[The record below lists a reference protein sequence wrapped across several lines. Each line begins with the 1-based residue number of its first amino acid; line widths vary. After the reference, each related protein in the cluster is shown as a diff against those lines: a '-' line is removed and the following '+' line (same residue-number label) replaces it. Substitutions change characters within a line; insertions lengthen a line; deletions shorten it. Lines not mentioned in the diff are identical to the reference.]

1 MRDTPGEIEKA
12 LAMCVAMLDMP
23 VSADLLDNRVKKKGK
38 SKRQTLK
45 QKYKIERRVKE
56 HHRKVGKETRRR
68 ARLGIVPKVTK
79 KRDPGIPNAWPRKAE
94 LLAEISRARERME
107 ARKMDE
113 RAKKRQARDKG
124 SSLDE
129 LAASAR
135 SRGVAFEEEEAA
147 DTEGRLSLLSA
158 QDAATASKR
167 TGRAYG
173 RQLAKVVEMS
183 NVVIEVLDARDPMG
197 SRSKRVE
204 ASVVPPKRLVLVLN
218 KVDLVPRDVAARWL
232 DALRSEGHTAL
243 PFKATT
249 TAADRVASA
258 GQGVRDAAVAL
269 GDTSG
274 TTAVG
279 VDSLLELLKNYSRS
293 GDTKAA
299 IVVGVVGFPNAGKS
313 SLIRSL
319 AASRGALHT
328 KRAAGVSATAGST
341 TSLRE
346 IKLDSKLTLVDSP
359 GVVSASFE
367 DADAFAL
374 ASLMLRGALN
384 AGDLSDAPTVA
395 SELIRRAAPHAMMFR
410 YNLPAYEPTDPLAFL
425 AQVARA
431 RGKLTKG
438 GLPDRDAAA
447 RLILNDFAKGHLKF
461 YVEPPVKT
469 VSAADESSRLVVHGA
484 GQSHQFDPFAQ
495 DAALRSAAQPANKAE
510 AQLDHVAIRH
520 EAHNQPSTGLDQ
532 MYDGDS
538 GGVYNF
544 AEDFR
549 YDNEQSANC
558 P

>member
-1 MRDTPGEIEKA
+1 M
-12 LAMCVAMLDMP
+12 
-23 VSADLLDNRVKKKGK
+23 SADLLHGRVKKKGK

-56 HHRKVGKETRRR
+56 HHRKAGKETRRR
-68 ARLGIVPKVTK
+68 ARLGMVPKVTK

-94 LLAEISRARERME
+94 LLAEIASARERME

-113 RAKKRQARDKG
+113 RAKKRQAKDPG
-124 SSLDE
+124 SSLKE

-135 SRGVAFEEEEAA
+135 SRDVAFEEKAA
-147 DTEGRLSLLSA
+147 ETEGELSLLSG
-158 QDAATASKR
+158 QDSATASKR

-173 RQLAKVVEMS
+173 RQLAKVVDMS

-204 ASVVPPKRLVLVLN
+204 ASVMPPKRLVLVLN

-232 DALRSEGHTAL
+232 DVLRSEGHTAL

-249 TAADRVASA
+249 TGADRVASA

-274 TTAVG
+274 TAAVG

-293 GDTKAA
+293 GDSKTA

-319 AASRGALHT
+319 AASRGALHA

-359 GVVSASFE
+359 GVISASFE
-367 DADAFAL
+367 DADVFAL

-384 AGDLSDAPTVA
+384 AADLSDAPTVA
-395 SELIRRAAPHAMMFR
+395 GELIRRAAPHALMFR
-410 YNLPAYEPTDPLAFL
+410 YNLPAYDPTDPLAFL
-425 AQVARA
+425 AHVARA

-447 RLILNDFAKGHLKF
+447 RLILNDFAKGHLNF
-461 YVEPPVKT
+461 YVEPPKKT
-469 VSAADESSRLVVHGA
+469 ISADDASRLVVHGA
-484 GQSHQFDPFAQ
+484 DQSHRIEPFAQ
-495 DAALRSAAQPANKAE
+495 DAALSSAAQPTTKAE
-510 AQLDHVAIRH
+510 AQLDHVAIKH
-520 EAHNQPSTGLDQ
+520 EAHTLPSTGSDQ
-532 MYDGDS
+532 MHDDDS

-544 AEDFR
+544 AEDFP
-549 YDNEQSANC
+549 YDNEKSANC
-558 P
+558 A